1 MEIVM
6 SHTDQ
11 QHQHITINHEG
22 RAVATADLEPS
33 TDTDTVSASMHVE
46 SGHVPTGTRTQL
58 VDAVVDRASALQA
71 ERLQV
76 SFPAGDGEML
86 DRLRERC
93 PDVDARPAGSSCLA
107 DAQLQQE

>member
-1 MEIVM
+1 MEILM
-6 SHTDQ
+6 NHTDQ
-11 QHQHITINHEG
+11 QQHITIIHEG
-22 RAVATADLEPS
+22 RAVATADLDSS

-46 SGHVPTGTRTQL
+46 SGHLPTGTRTQL

-71 ERLQV
+71 ERVQV

-93 PDVDARPAGSSCLA
+93 PDVDARPAGASCLA